1 MCGSSLHLC
10 LCLSFARIHLLPSFL
25 QTDDHPLAMAAGAK
39 VNTLV
44 KSVTT
49 NVSSFERAPSTPY
62 DSAEDLMQWEGSKGA
77 PRPASHR
84 LVVHPRHYERPPWLS
99 WLPTVPSKF
108 VQGKLGG
115 SREVGALLRRL
126 GVGRGDFQALK
137 VNVKIYSSKRTCAH
151 HGARF
156 DRLAIQDTVSNGL

>member
-49 NVSSFERAPSTPY
+49 NVASFERAPSTPY

-84 LVVHPRHYERPPWLS
+84 LVVHPRHNEDR
-99 WLPTVPSKF
+99 
-108 VQGKLGG
+108 LGSHG
-115 SREVGALLRRL
+115 CPLCPANLCKVSLV
-126 GVGRGDFQALK
+126 GVGRWELCCGGWELGGG
-137 VNVKIYSSKRTCAH
+137 IS
-151 HGARF
+151 
-156 DRLAIQDTVSNGL
+156 RL